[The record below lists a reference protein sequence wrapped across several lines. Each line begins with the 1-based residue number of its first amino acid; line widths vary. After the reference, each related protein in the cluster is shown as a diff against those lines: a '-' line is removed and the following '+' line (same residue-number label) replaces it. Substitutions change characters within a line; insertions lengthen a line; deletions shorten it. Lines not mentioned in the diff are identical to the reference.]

1 MGTHITGFALV
12 LIAMSGLAVLMGR
25 WLANTFE
32 DQGHWRLERISYRVL
47 GINPEERMGWARYGL
62 ALLLSNAAMMALAYL
77 LLRLQGHLPWN
88 ALGTGL
94 SLMYSWLLRICTRS
108 PGRPIRRLM

>member
-77 LLRLQGHLPWN
+77 LPTQEVQP
-88 ALGTGL
+88 
-94 SLMYSWLLRICTRS
+94 
-108 PGRPIRRLM
+108 